1 MFDAFSL
8 LADLMGRAEREV
20 ALVDGYADVH
30 TPNIPGWQTVKAT
43 IGLKLGLP
51 QYLALQTIRHLYF

>member
-30 TPNIPGWQTVKAT
+30 TPNIPGWQGSAQRCGVRGGAC
-43 IGLKLGLP
+43 P
-51 QYLALQTIRHLYF
+51 ASALS